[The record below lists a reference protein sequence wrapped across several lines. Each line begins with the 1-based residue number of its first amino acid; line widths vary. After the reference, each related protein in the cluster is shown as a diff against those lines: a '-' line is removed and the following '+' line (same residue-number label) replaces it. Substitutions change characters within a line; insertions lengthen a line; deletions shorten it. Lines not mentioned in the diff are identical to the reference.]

1 MLRLL
6 AFLLLLPALAL
17 AAPQP
22 NILLGR
28 VVSVADGDTVT
39 VLDSNNVQHKIRLA
53 GIDAPEKSQPFG
65 DRSKQSLSR
74 AVMGKEVKVLWSKQD
89 RYGRLVGTV
98 WVTPVSHP
106 CTHTGEPCPQTLDVG
121 RAQLTVGLAW
131 HFKKYENEQSEED
144 RLAYAFDEQE
154 ARARKAGLW
163 SEPDPVAPWDW
174 RHGPKDGPVKKSKSG
189 ICHAPESPS
198 YQSVKNFTAFPTLEA
213 CLASGGR
220 LPKQPGG

>member
-39 VLDSNNVQHKIRLA
+39 VLDANKVPHKVRLA

-98 WVTPVSHP
+98 WVAPPGTG
-106 CTHTGEPCPQTLDVG
+106 CTGPDCPKTLDVNL
-121 RAQLTVGLAW
+121 AQLTVGLAW
-131 HFKKYENEQSEED
+131 HFKKYADEQSPQE
-144 RLAYAFDEQE
+144 RGQYAYAEEE

-163 SEPDPVAPWDW
+163 SQPDPIPPWQY
-174 RHGPKDGPVKKSKSG
+174 RQGPKDGPVKKSKSG